1 MSDHHGIPLTH
12 VPREL
17 SKLVRDKSSVPTY
30 RRIYNAVIDGAI
42 PAKQLSNGRYQVSDL
57 EAILRHFSLARKS

>member
-1 MSDHHGIPLTH
+1 MSELEMIPLAR

-17 SKLVRDKSSVPTY
+17 SKLVRDKASVPTY

-42 PAKQLSNGRYQVSDL
+42 PAVQLQNGRYQVSDL
-57 EAILRHFSLARKS
+57 RPILRHFGLAQKS